1 MEILEDDV
9 QRIGRFVAAQVEEL
23 KLRARAL
30 STRVAASTTPSEL
43 NRIEGARHAL
53 S

>member
-1 MEILEDDV
+1 MLVEQEQLV
-9 QRIGRFVAAQVEEL
+9 QVAAQVEEL

-30 STRVAASTTPSEL
+30 SARVAASTTSSEL

-53 S
+53 G